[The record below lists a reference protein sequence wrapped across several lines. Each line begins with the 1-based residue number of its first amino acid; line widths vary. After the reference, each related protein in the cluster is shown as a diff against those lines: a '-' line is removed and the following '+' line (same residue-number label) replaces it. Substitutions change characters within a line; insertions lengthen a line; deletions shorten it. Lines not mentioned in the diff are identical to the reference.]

1 MVFIIILLSR
11 RIKMSKKTLGVIVG
25 VNGAVTTAAI
35 TIVGLVAPDKAP
47 VIQGIISAVSACVDG
62 ICLAFIKN
70 GALPNGQETE
80 QKTEQKTEEVK

>member
-11 RIKMSKKTLGVIVG
+11 RLKMSKKTLGVIVG

>member
-11 RIKMSKKTLGVIVG
+11 RLKMSKKTLGVIVG

-47 VIQGIISAVSACVDG
+47 VIQGVISAVSACVDG

-80 QKTEQKTEEVK
+80 QETEQKTEEVK

>member
-1 MVFIIILLSR
+1 
-11 RIKMSKKTLGVIVG
+11 MSKKTLGVIVG

-70 GALPNGQETE
+70 GALPNGDLPEEQEKKE
-80 QKTEQKTEEVK
+80 EEVK

>member
-1 MVFIIILLSR
+1 
-11 RIKMSKKTLGVIVG
+11 MSKKTLGVIVG

-62 ICLAFIKN
+62 ICLSFIKN
-70 GALPNGQETE
+70 GALPNGDLPDEPE
-80 QKTEQKTEEVK
+80 KKEEEVK